1 MLAAAGWPL
10 SELWDKKLADM
21 FGMEAVLD
29 ASNRVPSVLNGGLGK
44 ISPLYWAGCLALAGA
59 VDVLAMFGDASKK
72 EGYVAGNLNF
82 DPLGLYPKDQKGQK
96 WMQTAEIKNGR
107 LAMLAIT
114 GFAIQEFATG
124 VSVVDQYPIFFKP
137 ITEVLFNSDPEVV
150 QEAATA
156 AISSVGELSSAATEA
171 PVFVPEAM
179 SAATAEAATDI
190 SNTVSAAASEAV
202 NVAPPVVEAISA
214 APAEVAAALPSAE
227 TAPTASVEEFIAAKA
242 RIAELEAQL
251 AAAEGLSR

>member
-1 MLAAAGWPL
+1 MG
-10 SELWDKKLADM
+10 
-21 FGMEAVLD
+21 
-29 ASNRVPSVLNGGLGK
+29 
-44 ISPLYWAGCLALAGA
+44 
-59 VDVLAMFGDASKK
+59 
-72 EGYVAGNLNF
+72 
-82 DPLGLYPKDQKGQK
+82 KDQKGQK

-137 ITEVLFNSDPEVV
+137 ITEVLFNSVPSYSIPEEVI
-150 QEAATA
+150 QEAASA
-156 AISSVGELSSAATEA
+156 AFSSVGELSSATTEA
-171 PVFVPEAM
+171 AVFVPEAM

-202 NVAPPVVEAISA
+202 NVAPPVVDAISA
-214 APAEVAAALPSAE
+214 APVEAAAALPSAE
-227 TAPTASVEEFIAAKA
+227 TTPTASVEEFIAAKA

>member
-1 MLAAAGWPL
+1 MG
-10 SELWDKKLADM
+10 
-21 FGMEAVLD
+21 
-29 ASNRVPSVLNGGLGK
+29 
-44 ISPLYWAGCLALAGA
+44 
-59 VDVLAMFGDASKK
+59 
-72 EGYVAGNLNF
+72 
-82 DPLGLYPKDQKGQK
+82 

-137 ITEVLFNSDPEVV
+137 ITEILFNSDPEVV

-156 AISSVGELSSAATEA
+156 AFSSVGELSSAATEA

-179 SAATAEAATDI
+179 SAATAEATDI
-190 SNTVSAAASEAV
+190 SNTVSEAV
-202 NVAPPVVEAISA
+202 NVAPSVVEAISA
-214 APAEVAAALPSAE
+214 APAEVATAIPSAE